1 MLQVR
6 PRLAEPDS
14 GAVSFRRFFRS
25 LSFHSLSLSLSL
37 SLSFSLSLRL
47 TVLLPISAGAPSPL
61 PLTRCSTCSCATT
74 RTTVSYTCRR
84 TATGRTLPTN
94 KPIHTGR
101 YRLTHATILR
111 THALTLR
118 SFRVPS
124 PPGCRAPSNG
134 QKTCLVSRR
143 VRQARRFSKTCLV
156 TRSNFSALSSRSAS
170 ATILEHESKYS
181 PAHLPPP

>member
-1 MLQVR
+1 M
-6 PRLAEPDS
+6 
-14 GAVSFRRFFRS
+14 
-25 LSFHSLSLSLSL
+25 
-37 SLSFSLSLRL
+37 
-47 TVLLPISAGAPSPL
+47 LLPISAGAPSPL

-170 ATILEHESKYS
+170 VTPIEEESVGGLLHVVGSTEIFVILVVTWGTVVVISRC
-181 PAHLPPP
+181 LL